1 MRLSFDKLAIFS
13 DFDGTITTEDTL
25 VYLLD
30 KYGTPD
36 WWDIENRLL
45 QGTIDEKQ
53 ALPAEI
59 DTLNVPWEE
68 AINVLLEYIG
78 IDPGFAEFLKWTE
91 NRKIPFTILSGGF
104 KEIIG
109 ALLNHHF
116 KNDFNILANSLE
128 IDDCKWKV
136 IPSELPKINDLCNN
150 CKSFPLLEMKKK
162 GYQTVYIGDGSTD
175 RCPSSNADLV
185 FAKSDLADYCRE
197 NSIEYHP
204 YSNFSDILNIMCEII
219 DR

>member
-1 MRLSFDKLAIFS
+1 MKLSLNRLAIFS

-30 KYGTPD
+30 KYGSPD

-59 DTLNVPWEE
+59 DTLNVPWDE
-68 AINVLLEYIG
+68 AISALLSDIE
-78 IDPGFAEFLKWTE
+78 IDPGFAEFIKWIG
-91 NRKIPFTILSGGF
+91 NRKIPFSILSGGF
-104 KEIIG
+104 KEISS
-109 ALLNHHF
+109 ALLKYHF
-116 KNDFNILANSLE
+116 KNNFKILANSLE
-128 IDDCKWKV
+128 IDGCNWKV
-136 IPSELPKINDLCNN
+136 VPSKQPKINNLCNN

-175 RCPSSNADLV
+175 RCPASNADMV
-185 FAKSDLADYCRE
+185 FAKSDLADYCRD
-197 NSIEYHP
+197 NSITFQT
-204 YSNFSDILNIMCEII
+204 YSGFNDILNIMCKLI